1 MVQFFERNNQSVRS
15 PIAVGWVDAPKPNI
29 HSHPTSTPNKRDRT
43 YFVVALSS
51 PSAMR
56 SGLVELWEYR
66 MIADR
71 I

>member
-1 MVQFFERNNQSVRS
+1 MGQFFEPNNQSVRS
-15 PIAVGWVDAPKPNI
+15 PITVGWVDAPKPNI
-29 HSHPTSTPNKRDRT
+29 HSPATSTPDKRDRA

-56 SGLVELWEYR
+56 SRLVELWEYR